1 MEIQSNRKNNKKENL
16 IIAIVMTGAFIS
28 SLSQTLLS
36 TALPNIM
43 SDFKITAD
51 VGQWLTT
58 IYLLIAGII
67 IPTTAYLINRFS
79 TRKLFITSMAIFS
92 LGCVIAL
99 FSRSFSTMLIA
110 RVLQAVGSG
119 SLMPLLQV
127 IILYLCPVEKRGTAM
142 SLVGITVGFAPAI
155 GPTLSGWLVDS
166 FGWHSLFLLLSPIA
180 ILDVILSFIL
190 LKNVGEAQKLKLDI
204 PSIILSS
211 LGFGGLLIGFT
222 NQGNYGWANSATYLP
237 IILGIV
243 SLILFTWR
251 QLKSKEPFLELRV
264 FKNKP
269 FLISTLLI
277 MIVYASMMSATLMIP
292 LYIQSVRGF
301 SALASGSLM
310 MPGAILM
317 VALNPVAG
325 RHLDKYGPHALSILG
340 TGCLFLGTLSFA
352 FLGKDTSLI
361 HVSLM
366 YCIRMIGISMVLMP
380 LTTWGIKTLDR
391 ELISHATAINSTLR
405 QIAGAIGSAVLITIM
420 TTATKKAHMGST
432 ILSNIHGIDVAFSIA
447 ATLAFIG
454 LIISICFIKERQTVR
469 S

>member
-1 MEIQSNRKNNKKENL
+1 METQSNNKKGNL
-16 IIAIVMTGAFIS
+16 IIAILMTGAFIS

-51 VGQWLTT
+51 IGQWLTT

-67 IPTTAYLINRFS
+67 VPTTAYLINRFS
-79 TRKLFITSMAIFS
+79 TRKLFITSMSIFS
-92 LGCVIAL
+92 IGCIIAL
-99 FSRSFSTMLIA
+99 FSNNFSTMLIA
-110 RVLQAVGSG
+110 RVLQAMGSG

-127 IILYLCPVEKRGTAM
+127 IILYLCPEEKRGAAM

-166 FGWHSLFLLLSPIA
+166 FGWHSLFLFLSPIA

-190 LKNVGEAQKLKLDI
+190 LRNVGETQKLKLDI
-204 PSIILSS
+204 PSIVLSS

-222 NQGNYGWANSATYLP
+222 NQGNYGWTNIATYLP
-237 IILGIV
+237 ILIGIM
-243 SLILFTWR
+243 SLILFTLR

-269 FLISTLLI
+269 FLISTILI

-292 LYIQSVRGF
+292 LYVQSVRGF
-301 SALASGSLM
+301 SALSSGSLM
-310 MPGAILM
+310 LPGAILM
-317 VALNPVAG
+317 VVLNPIAG

-352 FLGKDTSLI
+352 FLGRDTSLI

-391 ELISHATAINSTLR
+391 ELISHATAINNTLR
-405 QIAGAIGSAVLITIM
+405 QISGAIGSAILITIM
-420 TTATKKAHMGST
+420 TSATKKAHMSSNM
-432 ILSNIHGIDVAFSIA
+432 LSNIHGIDVAFSIA
-447 ATLAFIG
+447 ATLAFTG
-454 LIISICFIKERQTVR
+454 LIVSICFIKRHQIIR

>member
-1 MEIQSNRKNNKKENL
+1 MEIQSNIKNNKKENL

-79 TRKLFITSMAIFS
+79 TRKLFITSMTIFS

-99 FSRSFSTMLIA
+99 FSRNFSTMLIA

-142 SLVGITVGFAPAI
+142 GLVGITVGFAPAI

-190 LKNVGEAQKLKLDI
+190 LKNVGEAKKLKLDI

-222 NQGNYGWANSATYLP
+222 NQGNYGWTNSATYLP

>member
-16 IIAIVMTGAFIS
+16 IISIVMTGAFIS

-79 TRKLFITSMAIFS
+79 TRKLFITSMTIFS

-99 FSRSFSTMLIA
+99 FSRNFSTMLIA

-142 SLVGITVGFAPAI
+142 GLVGITVGFAPAI

-180 ILDVILSFIL
+180 ILDVILSFVL
-190 LKNVGEAQKLKLDI
+190 LKNVGEAKKLKLDI

-222 NQGNYGWANSATYLP
+222 NQGNYGWTNSATYLP

-243 SLILFTWR
+243 SLILFIWR

-301 SALASGSLM
+301 SALSSGSLM

-317 VALNPVAG
+317 VVLNPVAG

-420 TTATKKAHMGST
+420 TTATKKAHMSSA

-447 ATLAFIG
+447 ATLAFVG

>member
-1 MEIQSNRKNNKKENL
+1 MEIQNNRKNNKKENL

-28 SLSQTLLS
+28 SLSQTLLA

-79 TRKLFITSMAIFS
+79 TRKLFITSMTIFS

-99 FSRSFSTMLIA
+99 FSRNFSTMLIA

-190 LKNVGEAQKLKLDI
+190 LKNVGEAKKLKLDI

>member
-28 SLSQTLLS
+28 SLSQTLLA

-79 TRKLFITSMAIFS
+79 TRKLFITSMTIFS

-99 FSRSFSTMLIA
+99 FSRNFSTMLIA

-190 LKNVGEAQKLKLDI
+190 LKNVGEAKKLKLDI